1 MDVNYN
7 FPIYEHLEESLR
19 GKFGSGLQPLGKIA
33 DVICGPFGSAIKNT
47 DYQDFG
53 IPLLRITNISKD
65 GYMKYDDIV
74 YISEELG
81 NSLLRTQVSSG
92 DIVISQRGTLGQCAV
107 VDDTF
112 DKFNISANIIAIK
125 NIKGLSSA
133 FIRDYI
139 LSNIGQT
146 LLERNMSGQV
156 QKKVTTQDIA
166 NLLIP
171 VNCNEAKLTAIM
183 KDARAQYILKI
194 RQADELLAEGKQYL
208 LSVLNIVKP
217 TYRARLCSAVSLKD
231 IIQGVTFGVEYYHPE
246 RIAVINALRSNSNFE
261 LKRLSEMVKFC
272 RNTVDSGSCSEKYL
286 GLAGVESQSGELSG
300 IKEDA
305 SGQAFSYQAGDV
317 LYGRLRPYLNKVLLA
332 ECSGICST
340 EFHVMR
346 VLNPNKLLPEYLAAI
361 MLSDLVV
368 AQTKHMMTGNTHPRV
383 SNDDIKNLYIPIP
396 NIEIQKSIV
405 AELSI
410 RKAEARKLR
419 ATAEQEWLTAKAE
432 FEKELLGG

>member
-217 TYRARLCSAVSLKD
+217 TYRARA
-231 IIQGVTFGVEYYHPE
+231 GFGVHCY
-246 RIAVINALRSNSNFE
+246 
-261 LKRLSEMVKFC
+261 
-272 RNTVDSGSCSEKYL
+272 
-286 GLAGVESQSGELSG
+286 
-300 IKEDA
+300 
-305 SGQAFSYQAGDV
+305 
-317 LYGRLRPYLNKVLLA
+317 
-332 ECSGICST
+332 
-340 EFHVMR
+340 
-346 VLNPNKLLPEYLAAI
+346 
-361 MLSDLVV
+361 
-368 AQTKHMMTGNTHPRV
+368 
-383 SNDDIKNLYIPIP
+383 
-396 NIEIQKSIV
+396 
-405 AELSI
+405 
-410 RKAEARKLR
+410 
-419 ATAEQEWLTAKAE
+419 AEQS
-432 FEKELLGG
+432 